1 MEQQNQNMTGT
12 LKISEGVI
20 VTVAKLAI
28 SEVNGVEGLKIKPSI
43 FKKKAAPIQVR
54 LLGDVVEIT
63 VSIIVK
69 HGCRATT
76 VAETVQETVKEQVQT
91 MTGIAVSRVNVIVA
105 GIAFEKK

>member
-1 MEQQNQNMTGT
+1 MEQEPRINTGT
-12 LKISEGVI
+12 LKISENVI

-28 SEVNGVEGLKIKPSI
+28 AEVAGVDGLAV
-43 FKKKAAPIQVR
+43 KKSLLKKDASPIQVH

-91 MTGIAVSRVNVIVA
+91 MTGIAVSRVNVLVA